1 MESES
6 GGGHFPRV
14 FRLIQ
19 GPSIPESNQRGK
31 RNKNHMNPV
40 IQLKKATPLFVIAL
54 VLACFA
60 LSPQAFAGTV
70 KPPTFIPNQWSGCHD
85 STNVRISTGTSGAS
99 IKVWGF
105 GAVGREIANNTT
117 IPVGPLGSLTLWA
130 RAKKGNSKSIVVHS
144 GIYRR
149 NCP

>member
-1 MESES
+1 
-6 GGGHFPRV
+6 
-14 FRLIQ
+14 
-19 GPSIPESNQRGK
+19 
-31 RNKNHMNPV
+31 MNPL

-60 LSPQAFAGTV
+60 LLPQAFAQTV
-70 KPPTFIPNQWSGCHD
+70 TPPKFIPNSWSGCHD
-85 STNVRISTGTSGAS
+85 STNVTISGTPGAT

-105 GAVGREIANNTT
+105 GAVGKVIANNTA

-130 RAKKGNSKSIVVHS
+130 RAKKGKNKSIVVHS
-144 GIYRR
+144 GIYSR